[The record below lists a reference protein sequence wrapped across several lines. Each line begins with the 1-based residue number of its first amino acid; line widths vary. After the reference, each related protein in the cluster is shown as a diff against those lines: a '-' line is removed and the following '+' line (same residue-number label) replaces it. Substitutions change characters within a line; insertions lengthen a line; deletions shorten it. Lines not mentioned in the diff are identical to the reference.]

1 MEKAF
6 SRKNSTNKKT
16 AFGGLQEKNGDY
28 IFCMMFACFINFPAA
43 SAEPSEA
50 SDLPELEL

>member
-1 MEKAF
+1 MFADYYVI
-6 SRKNSTNKKT
+6 KN
-16 AFGGLQEKNGDY
+16 LQNLREKNGDY

>member
-1 MEKAF
+1 MFADYYVI
-6 SRKNSTNKKT
+6 KNLQN
-16 AFGGLQEKNGDY
+16 LRQEKNGDY